1 MRLDQLPPAIRAQAE
16 AKLGTEGR
24 KRERAT
30 ATGPGLPLS
39 CTRCEF
45 VADPPT
51 EGRLAKHADEHE
63 GGCRFEWSG
72 AASR

>member
-1 MRLDQLPPAIRAQAE
+1 M
-16 AKLGTEGR
+16 G
-24 KRERAT
+24 T

-51 EGRLAKHADEHE
+51 EGRMAKHADEHE
-63 GGCRFEWSG
+63 GGCRLWVAPS
-72 AASR
+72 SR